1 MTEQEKLIQRTEELL
16 SKLGDKTQNHLFNA
30 VAKYIAKN
38 LELDSAGNIKITK
51 SNRDTIFNVDNV
63 IYEIEIE
70 FGKKAAIMI
79 IDSVVELLGINEDYY
94 SQFEPNK
101 NKYRQTIADARST
114 IKERLGVNS
123 QGKPIKGGYISTL
136 INNPS
141 LTAEIKRYMYR
152 QIILG
157 NGRYNETIE
166 AVKGFING
174 AQNSNGIVQS
184 YVVANVIDTFAQV
197 DRSINVEFAERLN
210 LKAFVY
216 SGGLIEASRKFCIKK
231 NNKVF
236 TTDEAKEWVND
247 SDLLLTKAERE
258 SGGKPKGYSPLI
270 DMGRWRCRHIVRY
283 ISNEMAIRLRP
294 ELKNVLEQRNVT

>member
-1 MTEQEKLIQRTEELL
+1 MTEQEKLIERTEKLL

-30 VAKYIAKN
+30 IAKYIAEN
-38 LELDSAGNIKITK
+38 LELDSAGNIKVTQT
-51 SNRDTIFNVDNV
+51 NRDTIFNVDN
-63 IYEIEIE
+63 ILYEIEVE
-70 FGKKAAIMI
+70 FGKKAAITI
-79 IDSVVELLGINEDYY
+79 IDSVVELLSINENYY

-101 NKYRQTIADARST
+101 IKYKEIIAQARST

-123 QGKPIKGGYISTL
+123 QGKPINGGYISTL

-166 AVKGFING
+166 GVKTFING
-174 AQNSNGIVQS
+174 APNTNGIVQS
-184 YVVANVIDTFAQV
+184 YVTANVIDTFAQV
-197 DRSINVEFAERLN
+197 DRSINVEFANRLK
-210 LKAFVY
+210 LKAFIY
-216 SGGLIEASRKFCIKK
+216 SGGLIEASRKFCISK
-231 NNKVF
+231 NNKIF

-247 SDLLLTKAERE
+247 RDLLLTKAERE

-270 DMGRWRCRHIVRY
+270 DMGRWRCRHTVAY
-283 ISNEMAIRLRP
+283 ISNEMAIRERP
-294 ELKNVLEQRNVT
+294 ELKGILE